1 MCLSRWVADVDRSS
15 EHGQPAH
22 GGQGRAVGWG
32 GVWKARPERGRVPTP
47 GHQRHALGVQKP
59 DFSTGEKE
67 HRIAG
72 PSVAE
77 IQFLHHP
84 SCVLGARGGGCV
96 IVDVHVQVCAQAD
109 LVVLPSALRRERS
122 RAPTPGVGWGA
133 AAWEGRPAFHGHG
146 SWVARGEYGS
156 TWKTVMHAS

>member
-22 GGQGRAVGWG
+22 GGQGRVVGWG
-32 GVWKARPERGRVPTP
+32 GGKP
-47 GHQRHALGVQKP
+47 GLREAGCPHQDTNGHALGVQKP

-84 SCVLGARGGGCV
+84 SCVLGARGV
-96 IVDVHVQVCAQAD
+96 
-109 LVVLPSALRRERS
+109 S
-122 RAPTPGVGWGA
+122 
-133 AAWEGRPAFHGHG
+133 
-146 SWVARGEYGS
+146 
-156 TWKTVMHAS
+156 